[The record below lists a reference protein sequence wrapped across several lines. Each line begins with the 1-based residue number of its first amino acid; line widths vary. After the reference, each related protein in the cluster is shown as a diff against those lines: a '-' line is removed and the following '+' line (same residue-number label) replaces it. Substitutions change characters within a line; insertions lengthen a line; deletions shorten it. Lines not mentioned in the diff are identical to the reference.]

1 MQLTDKVVSLNP
13 IGSPIAYLYNAA
25 ANFNQANLAAAEIS
39 ARRFQALD
47 PEHERPQVYLLLADI
62 LASEGDYA
70 GAVEQEKV
78 FLRIVPNDYDARGI
92 KQQVNVWEGLLNRG
106 KASLVARD
114 NMWAGSRKLTA
125 PFARAMWSTKSVIP
139 SWPNPWTCPYGTKC
153 KRSGSCT

>member
-114 NMWAGSRKLTA
+114 NM
-125 PFARAMWSTKSVIP
+125 
-139 SWPNPWTCPYGTKC
+139 
-153 KRSGSCT
+153 